1 MDICDGYRGYIKIGS
16 DGYIIQPLKTEI
28 LQQNNLD
35 GTPHTLEK
43 LSGLLGQIQLYQGTI
58 HILRHH
64 RFDYLPFVIKSYLL
78 MIPHPQTNF
87 WGIYKLRNF

>member
-1 MDICDGYRGYIKIGS
+1 MDICDGYRGYIKIGT

-64 RFDYLPFVIKSYLL
+64 CLPFCHQMLPFCDTPSPDEFLDISF
-78 MIPHPQTNF
+78 H
-87 WGIYKLRNF
+87 KLRYF

>member
-1 MDICDGYRGYIKIGS
+1 MDICDGYRGYIKIGT

-58 HILRHH
+58 HILCHH
-64 RFDYLPFVIKSYLL
+64 CFDCLPFCHQMLPFGDTPSPDKFLDISY
-78 MIPHPQTNF
+78 P
-87 WGIYKLRNF
+87 